1 MRRLIFA
8 GKDDDK
14 NFQLLFG
21 PNRAK
26 DIEQMHREARIEIL
40 LDPPRG
46 SPSYAVNSFS
56 DATYLGP
63 RSIRPASESEQ
74 EAIREIRSYQAMIA
88 EKYPPGIEI
97 PPNSIGQFISQL
109 GADWAEKM
117 PTLQLAQNTTDQGV
131 HI

>member
-8 GKDDDK
+8 GKDNEE

-21 PNRAK
+21 PNWAK

-46 SPSYAVNSFS
+46 SPSYAFNSSS

-63 RSIRPASESEQ
+63 RSVRPASGPEQ
-74 EAIREIRSYQAMIA
+74 EAIQEVRSFQAMIA
-88 EKYPPGIEI
+88 EKYPQGTRI
-97 PPNSIGQFISQL
+97 PSNAIGQFVSQL
-109 GADWAEKM
+109 GADWAQKM
-117 PTLQLAQNTTDQGV
+117 PMLQLAQNTTDQGV